1 MTAPAVAPAAAPGG
15 DLRAPTA
22 ERGRAASRG
31 GGSHGHAPGKQR
43 FGAMGVVSIVVLVVL
58 AVLWLLPFLW
68 SLATSFKSEADA
80 AATPQT
86 WLPAGGFTLQAYR
99 AILEQGNIPTWLFNS
114 LLTSIAITLIVVA
127 TSALVAYAFSR
138 LDFRGKKW
146 LYVAT
151 IASIIIPPQ
160 VLIVPLFYQMLA
172 FDMVDTYWG
181 IILPQ
186 AIAPAMVFVLKK
198 FFDQVPIELE
208 DAARVDGAGRIRVF
222 FTILL
227 PLSRPILGAVSI
239 FVFIGAWNNFLWPFI
254 VTNDASLLTLPVGLQ
269 TIKSAYGIQYAQ
281 NMAAAILAALPLI
294 LVFLFFQRQII
305 KGISTTGFG
314 GQ

>member
-1 MTAPAVAPAAAPGG
+1 MTATAPTTDRA
-15 DLRAPTA
+15 LRAPTA
-22 ERGRAASRG
+22 ERGRRD
-31 GGSHGHAPGKQR
+31 HKPGEKR
-43 FGAMGVVSIVVLVVL
+43 FGVAGLASIVVLVVL
-58 AVLWLLPFLW
+58 AALWLVPFLW
-68 SLATSFKSEADA
+68 SLATSLKTEADA
-80 AATPQT
+80 AATPAT
-86 WLPAGGFTLQAYR
+86 FLPRDGWTLQAYR
-99 AILEQGNIPTWLFNS
+99 SVLEQGNVPVWAFNS
-114 LLTSIAITLIVVA
+114 LFTSAVITVLVVA
-127 TSALVAYAFSR
+127 TSALAAYAFSR
-138 LDFRGKKW
+138 IDFRGKKL

-151 IASIIIPPQ
+151 IASIIVPPQ

-172 FDMVDTYWG
+172 FNMVDTYWG

-186 AIAPAMVFVLKK
+186 TIVPAMVFVLKK

-222 FTILL
+222 FQILL
-227 PLSRPILGAVSI
+227 PLSRPILGAVAI

-254 VTNDASLLTLPVGLQ
+254 VTNDAALLTLPVGLQ
-269 TIKSAYGIQYAQ
+269 TIESAYGIQYAQ
-281 NMAAAILAALPLI
+281 NMASAMLAAAPLI